1 MTAVR
6 PLSAE
11 PTKRVAPGTSPVELA
26 RLALQETTH
35 PDCDPLLVQ
44 GHIWLLRAANAA
56 TNAQADELRH
66 LGLSPSAFNVLMS
79 LRNTPGA
86 VLEPCQLAERL
97 LVSRPSMTGLL
108 DTLQAKGLVVRR
120 PHPED
125 GRRVLVALTDDAEAL
140 LEGHFA
146 EHYRRQAEM
155 FAELSADEVATLVQ
169 LLRRV
174 RGATPAHLAGAAG

>member
-1 MTAVR
+1 MTSMQPVA
-6 PLSAE
+6 PAG
-11 PTKRVAPGTSPVELA
+11 RVAPCTHPLELQ

-44 GHIWLLRAANAA
+44 GLIWLLRAANAA

-66 LGLSPSAFNVLMS
+66 LGLSPSAFHVLMS
-79 LRNTPGA
+79 LHNTPA
-86 VLEPCQLAERL
+86 ATLEPCQLAERL

-108 DTLQAKGLVVRR
+108 DTLQAKGLVVRT

-125 GRRVLVALTDDAEAL
+125 GRRVRVALTETARDL
-140 LEGHFA
+140 LESHFA
-146 EHYRRQAEM
+146 EHYRHQAEL
-155 FAELSADEVATLVQ
+155 FGELSADELATLVC

-174 RGATPAHLAGAAG
+174 RGATPPHLAG